1 MGIFKKITKFFD
13 DRELSKYKKIADS
26 VLALEGEYGKY
37 SDEELRNK
45 TEEFRERYRNGQ
57 SLDDIMVEAFAAVR
71 EAAKRVTG
79 LMPYH
84 VQVMGAAVLHEGNIA
99 EMKTGEGKTLVAT
112 MPAYLNALSGKGVH
126 IVTVNEYLASRDAEW
141 MGRIFTFLGLTVGL
155 NIRELDRNGKKEAY
169 AADIMYTTN
178 SELGFD
184 YLRDNMVR
192 SRDYIVQRDL
202 NYVIID
208 EVDSVLIDEAR
219 TPLIISSMASDED
232 DRFFSLSDSFAK
244 GLSEEEDYTI
254 DEKAKTVTLTENGF
268 AKAERFFGVENLSDT
283 SVSENS
289 EILHRI
295 NQALKANYIMR
306 LDTDYVIDD
315 GKIIIV
321 DEFTGRLMHGR
332 RFNDGLHQAIE
343 AKENVKVESENK
355 VSATITYQNYFRLY
369 PKLSGMTG
377 TAKTEE
383 AEFKQI
389 YKMDVYCIPLNSKT
403 LNRIDHNDRVFAST
417 QAKFDAIV
425 EEIERVH
432 ATGQPI
438 LVGTVSIDKSE
449 YLSKLLKKR
458 KVPHTVLNAKYHQK
472 EAEIIAQ
479 AGQKGAVT
487 ISTNM
492 AGRGT
497 DIILGEGVRELGGL
511 YVLGTERHES
521 RRIDNQLIGRS
532 GRQGD
537 PGESRFFVSFED
549 DIMRIFNRESSM
561 ALIKKATDDGKESI
575 DFAIASKSIETA
587 QKNVEGRNFN
597 ARKAVLQYDDVMNKQ
612 REVIYSQRRSILMG
626 DDITDQILGM
636 IERVIEKY
644 VYMYTPDVE
653 TGEDWDIDGLERK
666 IKEYFFIDVELS
678 GIKERE
684 ELIKVIYDKALERRE
699 SQMQLLGN
707 DPLYKAYERYE
718 VLECVDRHWMEHI
731 DNMDQLKQGIVL
743 RAYAQT
749 NPVVAYTKE
758 GSEMFDEMN
767 DNIVDTVVKR
777 IYAVKIEKKT
787 RAQEDASKKVK
798 KAPVLVTNQIKE
810 TKMKKDGEVALNAP
824 CPCGSGKKYKRC
836 HGKHLVG

>member
-1 MGIFKKITKFFD
+1 MGIFKKISKFFD
-13 DRELSKYKKIADS
+13 DRELSKYKKIADN
-26 VLALEGEYGKY
+26 VLSLEGEY
-37 SDEELRNK
+37 SSLTDEQLREK
-45 TEEFRERYRNGQ
+45 TDEFRSRYQ
-57 SLDDIMVEAFAAVR
+57 SGETLDSIMVEAFAAVR
-71 EAAKRVTG
+71 EAAKRVIG

-112 MPAYLNALSGKGVH
+112 MPAYLNAISGKGVH

-141 MGRIFTFLGLTVGL
+141 MGQIFTFLGLTVGL

-169 AADIMYTTN
+169 NSDIMYTTN

-232 DRFFSLSDSFAK
+232 DRFFSLADSFAK
-244 GLSEEEDYTI
+244 GLREEDDYTI
-254 DEKAKTVTLTENGF
+254 DEKAKTVTLTESGF
-268 AKAERFFGVENLSDT
+268 AKAEKFFNVENLSDT
-283 SVSENS
+283 SESENS

-306 LDTDYVIDD
+306 LDSDYVIDD

-472 EAEIIAQ
+472 EAEIISQ
-479 AGQKGAVT
+479 AGQKGSVT

-653 TGEDWDIDGLERK
+653 TGEDWDIEGLERK
-666 IKEYFFIDVELS
+666 IKEYFFIDVDLS
-678 GIKERE
+678 EIKDRE
-684 ELIKVIYDKALERRE
+684 ELIKVIYEKAIERRE

-731 DNMDQLKQGIVL
+731 DNMDQLKQGIAL

-758 GSEMFDEMN
+758 GSEMFDDMN

-777 IYAVKIEKKT
+777 IFAVKIEKRK
-787 RAQEDASKKVK
+787 RAEENASKKVK

-810 TKMKKDGEVALNAP
+810 TKIKKEGEVSLNAP

-836 HGKHLVG
+836 HGKHLVS

>member
-1 MGIFKKITKFFD
+1 MGLFDKISKIFD
-13 DRELSKYKKIADS
+13 DRELKKYKKTADE
-26 VLALEGEYGKY
+26 VLALEGEY
-37 SDEELRNK
+37 SSLTDEQLRDK
-45 TEEFRERYRNGQ
+45 TAQFKQRYQ
-57 SLDDIMVEAFAAVR
+57 SGETLDSMMTEAFATVR
-71 EAAKRVTG
+71 EAAKRVVG

-84 VQVMGAAVLHEGNIA
+84 VQVMGAAILHGGNIA

-141 MGRIFTFLGLTVGL
+141 MGKIYEFLGLTVGL
-155 NIRELDRNGKKEAY
+155 NLRELDKQGKKAAY
-169 AADIMYTTN
+169 EADIMYTTN
-178 SELGFD
+178 TELGFD

-192 SRDYIVQRDL
+192 SREYIVQRDL

-219 TPLIISSMASDED
+219 TPLIISSLADKED
-232 DRFFSLSDSFAK
+232 DKYFSLADRFAK
-244 GLSEEEDYTI
+244 GLKEEDDYTI
-254 DEKAKTVTLTENGF
+254 DEKAKTATLTEAGF
-268 AKAERFFGVENLSDT
+268 AKAESFFKVENLSDT
-283 SVSENS
+283 SDAENS

-295 NQALKANYIMR
+295 NQSLKANYIMSR
-306 LDTDYVIDD
+306 DIDYVIED

-369 PKLSGMTG
+369 PKTSGMTG

-383 AEFKQI
+383 EEFKAI
-389 YKMDVYCIPLNSKT
+389 YNMDVVCVPLNSVT
-403 LNRIDHNDRVFAST
+403 LNRVDHNDSVFAT
-417 QAKFDAIV
+417 QDAKFKAIV

-438 LVGTVSIDKSE
+438 LVGTVSIEKSE
-449 YLSKLLKKR
+449 YLSKLLTRKR
-458 KVPHTVLNAKYHQK
+458 IPHNVLNAKNHQR

-479 AGQKGAVT
+479 AGQKGTVT

-549 DIMRIFNRESSM
+549 DMLRIFNHEKSM
-561 ALIKKATDDGKESI
+561 ALIKKATDNDTTSI
-575 DFAIASKSIETA
+575 DFAIASKAIETA
-587 QKNVEGRNFN
+587 QKTVESRNFN
-597 ARKAVLQYDDVMNKQ
+597 ARKNVLQFDDVMNKQ
-612 REVIYSQRRSILMG
+612 RDVIYTQRRKILMG
-626 DDITDQILGM
+626 DDITQDILGM

-644 VYMYTPDVE
+644 VIMYTPEAE
-653 TGEDWDIDGLERK
+653 TGEDWDIEGLTRK
-666 IKEYFFIDVELS
+666 VREYFFVQIDLTPFKDRQALIDIIYEAATKV
-678 GIKERE
+678 RE
-684 ELIKVIYDKALERRE
+684 AKM
-699 SQMQLLGN
+699 QMLN
-707 DPLYKAYERYE
+707 DDDLYKAYERYE
-718 VLECVDRHWMEHI
+718 VLNCVDRHWMEHI
-731 DNMDQLKQGIVL
+731 DNMSQLKQGIVL
-743 RAYAQT
+743 RAYAQS
-749 NPVVAYTKE
+749 NPVQAYTKE
-758 GSEMFDEMN
+758 GFEMFDEMN
-767 DNIVDTVVKR
+767 ENIVDAVVKN
-777 IYAVKIEKKT
+777 IFAVRIEKK
-787 RAQEDASKKVK
+787 KKVEDGVKK
-798 KAPVLVTNQIKE
+798 KAPVLITNQIKE
-810 TKMKKDGEVALNAP
+810 TKVKKTGEISLNAK

-836 HGKHLVG
+836 CGKHLVG